1 MKVISRVYDTQTITI
16 YKFRC
21 KTFIKPL
28 ISDYNIGS
36 KNMSKGVTPQ
46 SENYNTW
53 YTDVVTKADL
63 ADYGPVKGTMVVKPY
78 GFAMWDLIKETFD
91 KMIKDTGHVNAYFPL
106 FIPKSFLA
114 KEAEHVEGFAKE
126 CAVVTHTRLKS
137 DNEKGIVVDPDSKL
151 EEEVIVRPTSETV
164 IWSMYKKWI
173 QSYRDLPLLINQWAN
188 VVRWEMR
195 TRLFLRTTEFL
206 WQEGHTAHAKAEE
219 AQEETLLILELYRK
233 LAEDYLAMP
242 VLTGFKSES
251 EKFAGADMTYCIEAL
266 MGDKRAL
273 QAGTSHNLGQNFAKA
288 FGVTF
293 QTKDNKE
300 ELVYATS
307 WGISTRLVGGVIMTH
322 GDDKGLRLPPK
333 IAPYQVVVVP
343 IFKDEGS
350 QEILNK
356 YLDPILSV
364 LKNKGVRIHEDW
376 RKGSPGFKFNEWEM
390 KGVPIR
396 LEVGPKDIEKHQAV
410 IARRDTGEKQFV
422 KKDDIINIIPNLL
435 DSIQNNL
442 FEQAKMFRKTNTHKV
457 STYSE
462 FKDVIKNKGGFIRC
476 GWDGTSET
484 ETAIKNETKATIRVI
499 PFDER
504 IKGLNCIF
512 SGKPAK
518 HEVIFAK
525 AY

>member
-1 MKVISRVYDTQTITI
+1 
-16 YKFRC
+16 
-21 KTFIKPL
+21 
-28 ISDYNIGS
+28 
-36 KNMSKGVTPQ
+36 MSKGVTPQ
-46 SENYNTW
+46 SKNYSSW
-53 YTDVVTKADL
+53 YTEIVTKAEL
-63 ADYGPVKGTMVVKPY
+63 ADYGPVKGTMVIRPY
-78 GFAMWDLIKETFD
+78 GYSLWELIKNSFD
-91 KMIKDTGHVNAYFPL
+91 DMIKETGHVNAYFPL

-126 CAVVTHTRLKS
+126 CAIVTHTRLKS
-137 DNEKGIVVDPDSKL
+137 DSDLGITIDPDSKL

-206 WQEGHTAHAKAEE
+206 WQEGHTAHATAEE
-219 AQEETLLILELYRK
+219 AQEETLLILELYRR
-233 LAEDYLAMP
+233 LAEEVLAMP
-242 VLTGFKSES
+242 VFVGLKSES
-251 EKFAGADMTYCIEAL
+251 EKFAGADLTYCIEAM

-288 FGVTF
+288 FEVTF
-293 QTKDNKE
+293 QNKNNNE

-322 GDDKGLRLPPK
+322 GDDKGLQLPPK
-333 IAPYQVVVVP
+333 IAPYQVVLVP
-343 IFKDEGS
+343 IFRDDDDKKNIQD
-350 QEILNK
+350 
-356 YLDPILSV
+356 YLRETLIEMKKLGIRV
-364 LKNKGVRIHEDW
+364 HEDW

-390 KGVPIR
+390 KGVPLR
-396 LEVGPKDIEKHQAV
+396 LEVGPKDIKEENVV
-410 IARRDTGEKQFV
+410 IVRRDNSDKKFV
-422 KKDDIINIIPNLL
+422 NKESIIDTIISLL
-435 DSIQNNL
+435 DDVQKNMFNK
-442 FEQAKMFRKTNTHKV
+442 AKSFQTENTFTV
-457 STYSE
+457 STYDE
-462 FKDVIKNKGGFIRC
+462 FKDILSNKGGFIKC

-484 ETAIKNETKATIRVI
+484 EAAIKNETKATIRVI
-499 PFDER
+499 PMDENP
-504 IKGLNCIF
+504 KGLNCIY